1 MDFDFP
7 TRDLKLED
15 YSPVQVIALKEY
27 YKNYFESILNKV
39 NYFFLFYI
47 QITDNNE
54 KTYRVYIDK
63 YCYDYLRIIY
73 SKEDLEEL
81 KITKD
86 KILTKDIK
94 PLLKIDEDLMI
105 IICQPDED
113 ILGTAI
119 TLYMVLK
126 QTFFNF
132 IFIPCETY
140 DLINIL
146 MGPGIG
152 NRYSVTSFK
161 IDLIPIDNDLISMER
176 INSFKEIYADKDTTP
191 ISDFAESFIKLELF
205 FGKAKH
211 KYIKGEKAK
220 LFNNL
225 LEQKESIVNMKTTD
239 EILGMIILDRSVD
252 FITPFTCNY
261 TYEGLFDE
269 HFGINRGYSI
279 FENKYLTITDNKK
292 KEKNDKETD
301 KDKDKGNQKVLY
313 YLTSDHASQLYN
325 EMKCMNY
332 LDANKYMFQLKAYY
346 KNEAQKKN
354 PNPNDLAFVQKIM
367 ETWKEFLT
375 IYKNPLEINEKFM
388 NKFIEENLLPD
399 NVTLRKKEG
408 IFLCATVPSNLK
420 LFYDDYIADKKNL
433 YKLITLLIL
442 ETLTQG
448 CVKEYNSLKRD
459 ILNVYGYQYIF
470 LLRDLET
477 IGLIK
482 ERADAIGLIKEK
494 VNIKNMIMELTY
506 PQILN
511 KLGLINPDANN
522 PKNKFKDCSY
532 IFQGYC
538 PIILR
543 LIERAVEGKW
553 GKLKDVITK
562 IPGYTLFP
570 ENEQEIEKPPL
581 NEHKVHTI
589 FVVFVGGI
597 SYNEIAG
604 IRFIN
609 RKLKLAYDRNKER
622 DKNATRVQLI
632 IVTTEILN
640 KKKIFDSLGK
650 EFGQSL
656 SFQKLSKEIENEQK
670 KKK

>member
-1 MDFDFP
+1 M
-7 TRDLKLED
+7 
-15 YSPVQVIALKEY
+15 
-27 YKNYFESILNKV
+27 
-39 NYFFLFYI
+39 
-47 QITDNNE
+47 
-54 KTYRVYIDK
+54 
-63 YCYDYLRIIY
+63 RIIY
-73 SKEDLEEL
+73 TKDDLDEL

-86 KILTKDIK
+86 NLISKDSKPILQIE
-94 PLLKIDEDLMI
+94 EDLMI
-105 IICQPDED
+105 IICQPDKD
-113 ILGTAI
+113 ILDKAI
-119 TLYMVLK
+119 EFYMILN
-126 QTFFNF
+126 QAFFNF
-132 IFIPCETY
+132 IFIPGETY
-140 DLINIL
+140 ELINFL

-152 NRYSVTSFK
+152 NRYSVTSFN
-161 IDLIPIDNDLISMER
+161 IDLVPIENDLISMEK
-176 INSFKEIYADKDTTP
+176 INSFKEIYADKDKTP
-191 ISDFAESFIKLELF
+191 ISDFAESFIKLELC
-205 FGKAKH
+205 FGRVKH

-220 LFNNL
+220 LFNSL
-225 LEQKESIVNMKTTD
+225 LEKKESEVNMKTTD
-239 EILGMIILDRSVD
+239 EILGMIVFDRSVD
-252 FITPFTCNY
+252 FITPFTSNY
-261 TYEGLFDE
+261 TFEGLFDE
-269 HFGINRGYSI
+269 HFGINRGYTI
-279 FENKYLTITDNKK
+279 IENKYLTITDNKK
-292 KEKNDKETD
+292 DNKDKNKD
-301 KDKDKGNQKVLY
+301 KDKDKDKNKGNQKVLY

-325 EMKCMNY
+325 EIKCMNY
-332 LDANKYMFQLKAYY
+332 LDANKYMFELKEYY
-346 KNEAQKKN
+346 KKEAQKKN
-354 PNPNDLAFVQKIM
+354 PNPNDLVFVQKIM
-367 ETWKEFLT
+367 DTWKEFITL
-375 IYKNPLEINEKFM
+375 YKNPLSINEKFM
-388 NKFIEENLLPD
+388 DKFIEENLKPD
-399 NVTLRKKEG
+399 NVTLRKQES

-420 LFYDDYIADKKNL
+420 LFYDDYITDKKDL

-448 CVKEYNSLKRD
+448 CVKEYNSIKRD
-459 ILNVYGYQYIF
+459 ILNVYGYQHIF
-470 LLRDLET
+470 LLRNLET

-543 LIERAVEGKW
+543 LIEKAIEGKW

-562 IPGYTLFP
+562 IPGDTIFP
-570 ENEQEIEKPPL
+570 ENELEIEKPPL

-597 SYNEIAG
+597 TYNEIAG

-609 RKLKLAYDRNKER
+609 RKLKLAFDKNKER

-650 EFGQSL
+650 EFEQSL
-656 SFQKLSKEIENEQK
+656 SFKKLSKEIEDGQK

>member
-1 MDFDFP
+1 
-7 TRDLKLED
+7 
-15 YSPVQVIALKEY
+15 
-27 YKNYFESILNKV
+27 
-39 NYFFLFYI
+39 
-47 QITDNNE
+47 
-54 KTYRVYIDK
+54 
-63 YCYDYLRIIY
+63 
-73 SKEDLEEL
+73 
-81 KITKD
+81 
-86 KILTKDIK
+86 
-94 PLLKIDEDLMI
+94 MI
-105 IICQPDED
+105 IICQPDRD
-113 ILGTAI
+113 ILDKAI
-119 TLYMVLK
+119 EFYMILN

-132 IFIPCETY
+132 IFIPGETY
-140 DLINIL
+140 ELINFL

-152 NRYSVTSFK
+152 KRYSVTSFN
-161 IDLIPIDNDLISMER
+161 IDLVPIENDLISMER
-176 INSFKEIYADKDTTP
+176 INSFKEIYANKDTTP
-191 ISDFAESFIKLELF
+191 ISDFAESFIKLELC
-205 FGKAKH
+205 FGKVKH

-225 LEQKESIVNMKTTD
+225 LEKKESEVNMKTTD

-252 FITPFTCNY
+252 FITPFTSNY

-279 FENKYLTITDNKK
+279 FENKYLTVTDNKK
-292 KEKNDKETD
+292 KENKDKE
-301 KDKDKGNQKVLY
+301 KDKDKGSQKVLY

-332 LDANKYMFQLKAYY
+332 LDANKYMFELKSYY
-346 KNEAQKKN
+346 KNEAQKENSNVK
-354 PNPNDLAFVQKIM
+354 DLIAVQKVM

-375 IYKNPLEINEKFM
+375 KYKNPLEINGKFM
-388 NKFIEENLLPD
+388 NKFIEENIKPD
-399 NVTLRKKEG
+399 NVTLRKQES
-408 IFLCATVPSNLK
+408 IFLCATMPSNLK
-420 LFYDDYIADKKNL
+420 LFYDDYIADKKDL

-459 ILNVYGYQYIF
+459 ILNVYGYQHIF

-570 ENEQEIEKPPL
+570 ENELEIEKPPL
-581 NEHKVHTI
+581 NEHKVQTI
-589 FVVFVGGI
+589 FVVLVGGI

-609 RKLKLAYDRNKER
+609 RKLKLAYDKIKER

-640 KKKIFDSLGK
+640 KNKIFDSLGK
-650 EFGQSL
+650 DFKQSL
-656 SFQKLSKEIENEQK
+656 SFNKLSKEIENEKIK
-670 KKK
+670 KKKDILNFGNESK

>member
-1 MDFDFP
+1 
-7 TRDLKLED
+7 
-15 YSPVQVIALKEY
+15 
-27 YKNYFESILNKV
+27 
-39 NYFFLFYI
+39 
-47 QITDNNE
+47 
-54 KTYRVYIDK
+54 
-63 YCYDYLRIIY
+63 
-73 SKEDLEEL
+73 
-81 KITKD
+81 
-86 KILTKDIK
+86 
-94 PLLKIDEDLMI
+94 MI
-105 IICQPDED
+105 IICQPDKD
-113 ILGTAI
+113 ILDKAI
-119 TLYMVLK
+119 ELYLILS

-132 IFIPCETY
+132 IFIPGETY
-140 DLINIL
+140 ELINFL

-152 NRYSVTSFK
+152 NRYSVTSFN
-161 IDLIPIDNDLISMER
+161 IDLVPIENDLISMER
-176 INSFKEIYADKDTTP
+176 INSFKEIYANKDTTP
-191 ISDFAESFIKLELF
+191 ISDFAESFIKLELC
-205 FGKAKH
+205 FGKVRH

-225 LEQKESIVNMKTTD
+225 LEKKESEVNMKTTD

-252 FITPFTCNY
+252 FITPFTSNY

-279 FENKYLTITDNKK
+279 FENKYLTVTNNNKK
-292 KEKNDKETD
+292 EDKDKEKE
-301 KDKDKGNQKVLY
+301 KDKGNQKVLY

-325 EMKCMNY
+325 EIKCMNY
-332 LDANKYMFQLKAYY
+332 LDANKYMYELKSYY
-346 KNEAQKKN
+346 KKEAQKGNAKK
-354 PNPNDLAFVQKIM
+354 NDLASVQKVISI
-367 ETWKEFLT
+367 WNEFLDK
-375 IYKNPLEINEKFM
+375 YRVPLERNEKFM
-388 NKFIEENLLPD
+388 NKFIEENLKPD
-399 NVTLRKKEG
+399 NITLRKQES

-420 LFYDDYIADKKNL
+420 LFYDDYIADKKDL
-433 YKLITLLIL
+433 YKLITLFIL

-459 ILNVYGYQYIF
+459 ILNVYGYQHIF

-494 VNIKNMIMELTY
+494 VNIKNMKNMIMELTY

-511 KLGLINPDANN
+511 KFGLINPDAND

-538 PIILR
+538 PIILK

-553 GKLKDVITK
+553 GKFKDVITK

-570 ENEQEIEKPPL
+570 ENELEIEKPPL
-581 NEHKVHTI
+581 NEHRVHTI
-589 FVVFVGGI
+589 FVVFIGGI

-609 RKLKLAYDRNKER
+609 RKLKLAFDKIKER

-640 KKKIFDSLGK
+640 KNKIFDSLGK
-650 EFGQSL
+650 DFKQSL
-656 SFQKLSKEIENEQK
+656 SFYSLNKELENEKIK
-670 KKK
+670 KKKDILNFGNESK

>member
-1 MDFDFP
+1 
-7 TRDLKLED
+7 
-15 YSPVQVIALKEY
+15 
-27 YKNYFESILNKV
+27 
-39 NYFFLFYI
+39 
-47 QITDNNE
+47 
-54 KTYRVYIDK
+54 
-63 YCYDYLRIIY
+63 
-73 SKEDLEEL
+73 
-81 KITKD
+81 
-86 KILTKDIK
+86 
-94 PLLKIDEDLMI
+94 MI
-105 IICQPDED
+105 IICQPDKD
-113 ILGTAI
+113 ILDKAI
-119 TLYMVLK
+119 ELYLILS

-132 IFIPCETY
+132 IFIPGETY
-140 DLINIL
+140 ELINFL

-152 NRYSVTSFK
+152 NRYSVTSFN
-161 IDLIPIDNDLISMER
+161 IDLVPIENDLISMER
-176 INSFKEIYADKDTTP
+176 INSFKEIYANKDTTP
-191 ISDFAESFIKLELF
+191 ISDFAESFIKLELC
-205 FGKAKH
+205 FGKVKH

-225 LEQKESIVNMKTTD
+225 LEKKESEVNMKTTD

-252 FITPFTCNY
+252 FITPFTSNY

-279 FENKYLTITDNKK
+279 FENKYLTVTNNNKK
-292 KEKNDKETD
+292 EDKDKEKE
-301 KDKDKGNQKVLY
+301 KDKGNQKVLY

-325 EMKCMNY
+325 EIKCMNY
-332 LDANKYMFQLKAYY
+332 LDANKYMYELKSYY
-346 KNEAQKKN
+346 KKEAQKGNAKK
-354 PNPNDLAFVQKIM
+354 NDLASVQKVISI
-367 ETWKEFLT
+367 WNEFLDK
-375 IYKNPLEINEKFM
+375 YRVPLERNEKFM
-388 NKFIEENLLPD
+388 NKFIEENLEPD
-399 NVTLRKKEG
+399 NVILRKQES

-420 LFYDDYIADKKNL
+420 LFYDDYIADKKDL

-459 ILNVYGYQYIF
+459 ILNVYGYQHIF

-494 VNIKNMIMELTY
+494 VNIKNMKNMIMELTY

-511 KLGLINPDANN
+511 KFGLINPDAND

-538 PIILR
+538 PIILK

-553 GKLKDVITK
+553 GKFKDVITK

-570 ENEQEIEKPPL
+570 ENELEIEKPPL
-581 NEHKVHTI
+581 NEHRVHTI
-589 FVVFVGGI
+589 FVVFIGGI

-609 RKLKLAYDRNKER
+609 RKLKLAFDKIKGR

-640 KKKIFDSLGK
+640 KNKIFDSLGK
-650 EFGQSL
+650 DFKQSL
-656 SFQKLSKEIENEQK
+656 SFYSLNKELENEKIK
-670 KKK
+670 KKKDILNFGNESK